1 MLLPHEFHENEKNM
15 ETNKKILEKS
25 CQIVYN
31 DLRCELIAMK
41 REVATQHYRVGFP
54 WSKCQVIIPGDKSL
68 YRTKYSAT
76 GRKTCKSAFGRLN
89 IGDNCAP
96 LSLSD
101 ERETHG

>member
-1 MLLPHEFHENEKNM
+1 MHKDHYEALVLSHEFHENEKNM

-31 DLRCELIAMK
+31 VLCCELIAMK

-68 YRTKYSAT
+68 YRTKYSAK

-89 IGDNCAP
+89 YRG
-96 LSLSD
+96 
-101 ERETHG
+101 